1 MKQNRLQA
9 QPVPN
14 QAVAVQQLLAQ
25 AVACHQS
32 GQPGQA
38 GALYRQILTVQPG
51 HFDALHL
58 LGVISAQSGQFEEAV
73 ELIGR
78 AIQVNL
84 KNPGAY
90 FNHGNALLE
99 LNRYPEALE
108 SYGRAI
114 TLQPNHPAA
123 CWKRGLALQ
132 NLSQFEAALVS
143 FDRAIALK
151 ADYAEAYN
159 SRGTLLID
167 LARYENALASLERAI
182 ALRPN
187 YAEAHYHKGI
197 VFNHLGEYESALLCF
212 DQAISL
218 QPDLV
223 DAYICRGE
231 TLRNLKLYV
240 KALLSVEQAAA
251 IQPDLAEAYYNRG
264 ILFNELKQ
272 VDAAIANYTQAID
285 LKPDY
290 AEAYQNLGLIR
301 HELRQY
307 QAALKNFAE
316 AIALKPDHVEAYLSR
331 GNTLQKLDQLLP
343 ALESYEQAIALKPD
357 YADAYNNH
365 GLACI
370 KLRKFTEALQS
381 FARVIALNPDY
392 DYIYGQCLQ
401 IRLQL
406 CDWNG
411 METEL
416 AEFAAKA
423 GTAAKMSNPFTALAL
438 TGSAALQQK
447 IAEVWTADKNP
458 GNGGM
463 AEPAKYPR
471 HAKLRVGYFSAD
483 FHNHPVAILTAELF
497 EIHDRSRFEIMAFSL
512 SEPETKDQLRIR
524 LEAGFDR
531 FIEVQNLSDE
541 EVVKLARELEIDI
554 AVDLGGHT
562 GKCRTG
568 IFALR
573 AAPLQVSY
581 LGFAG
586 TMGAD
591 YMDYLIA
598 DKIVIPPASRR
609 YYTEKIA
616 YLPHSFFVHDST
628 RRISDG
634 PVNRAQFG
642 LPETGFVFCCFNNTY
657 KLNPATFTIWMR
669 ILTAVENS
677 VLWLFE
683 GNPTAGANLKQAA
696 GQSGVDPD
704 RLVFAERLP
713 QIEEHLGRQALA
725 DLFLDTLPYN
735 AHTTAC
741 DALWAGLPVLTCLGE
756 SFAGRVAASQLSAIG
771 LPELIAET
779 PAQYEALAIE
789 LAANAEKLAGVKARL
804 AQNRLT
810 TPLFDTRLFTGHL
823 QAAYTQMYERYQAD
837 LACEHIN
844 V

>member
-1 MKQNRLQA
+1 MF
-9 QPVPN
+9 N
-14 QAVAVQQLLAQ
+14 Q
-25 AVACHQS
+25 S
-32 GQPGQA
+32 
-38 GALYRQILTVQPG
+38 
-51 HFDALHL
+51 
-58 LGVISAQSGQFEEAV
+58 
-73 ELIGR
+73 
-78 AIQVNL
+78 
-84 KNPGAY
+84 
-90 FNHGNALLE
+90 
-99 LNRYPEALE
+99 
-108 SYGRAI
+108 
-114 TLQPNHPAA
+114 
-123 CWKRGLALQ
+123 
-132 NLSQFEAALVS
+132 
-143 FDRAIALK
+143 
-151 ADYAEAYN
+151 
-159 SRGTLLID
+159 
-167 LARYENALASLERAI
+167 ALASGSFQTA
-182 ALRPN
+182 A
-187 YAEAHYHKGI
+187 
-197 VFNHLGEYESALLCF
+197 
-212 DQAISL
+212 
-218 QPDLV
+218 
-223 DAYICRGE
+223 
-231 TLRNLKLYV
+231 
-240 KALLSVEQAAA
+240 QAAA
-251 IQPDLAEAYYNRG
+251 DYFRQGTAMQEQ
-264 ILFNELKQ
+264 KQ
-272 VDAAIANYTQAID
+272 YQAALECFQTACRLQ
-285 LKPDY
+285 PDY
-290 AEAYQNLGLIR
+290 AEAWWKQGNVLQTFK
-301 HELRQY
+301 QY
-307 QAALKNFAE
+307 QAAV
-316 AIALKPDHVEAYLSR
+316 D
-331 GNTLQKLDQLLP
+331 
-343 ALESYEQAIALKPD
+343 SYEQAIALKPD
-357 YADAYNNH
+357 YAEAYSNRGIALQKLRLYEAALASFKQAIALKPDYANAYNNC
-365 GLACI
+365 GLAYKDI
-370 KLRKFTEALQS
+370 GQFTEELECYAQAIALKPDFAEAYYNHGNALQNLQRHEAALASYQQAISLRPDHVNAYFNHGNALLGLKRYAAALLS
-381 FARVIALNPDY
+381 FERVIALKPDAVDAYINSGFVHKELKRFNLALACFEQIITLWPDFAPAYNNCGLALHELNQPQAALERFAQAIALQPDY
-392 DYIYGQCLQ
+392 AEAYNNLGLVLNALQRYHAALQNFERAIALKPDFADAYYHHGLALYQLGQYQDASLSFTQAMSLDAGLDYLPGHYLQ
-401 IRLQL
+401 TKLYL
-406 CDWNG
+406 CDWKG
-411 METEL
+411 IESEFTEL
-416 AEFAAKA
+416 ATKILSGMKAAPPQ
-423 GTAAKMSNPFTALAL
+423 SVLAMFDS
-438 TGSAALQQK
+438 SAMQQTV
-447 IAEVWTADKNP
+447 AEVWTRDKNP

-463 AEPAKYPR
+463 AESAKYPR
-471 HAKLRVGYFSAD
+471 HAKPRVGYFSAD

-657 KLNPATFTIWMR
+657 KLNPATFIIWMR
-669 ILTAVENS
+669 ILTVVENS

-704 RLVFAERLP
+704 RLIFAERLP
-713 QIEEHLGRQALA
+713 QIEEHLARQALA

-789 LAANAEKLAGVKARL
+789 LATNAEKLAGVKARL

-837 LACEHIN
+837 LACEHIF
-844 V
+844 VDAEIG